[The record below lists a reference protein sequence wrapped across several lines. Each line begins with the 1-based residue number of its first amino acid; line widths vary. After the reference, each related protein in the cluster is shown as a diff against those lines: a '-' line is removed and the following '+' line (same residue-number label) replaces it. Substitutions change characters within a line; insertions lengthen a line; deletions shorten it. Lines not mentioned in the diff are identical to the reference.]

1 MLVFCR
7 RQIWFKRNTLLPD
20 GLACRVS
27 WEKLQKKM
35 KHRGSKDK
43 LPAHSVSVLFEV
55 LFDRGRL
62 SCPVVRSCLLKKY
75 TIFAD
80 NMDIVL
86 RTLCNYWRKSLFCQ
100 NSKMYDGI
108 TAEMK
113 SVRML
118 ACALQRL
125 YLRPLLCGF
134 SVTLAWT
141 FSGPGL
147 GRLMLHCWGD
157 FKMQTV
163 QHVRSHYLWLCS

>member
-1 MLVFCR
+1 
-7 RQIWFKRNTLLPD
+7 
-20 GLACRVS
+20 
-27 WEKLQKKM
+27 
-35 KHRGSKDK
+35 
-43 LPAHSVSVLFEV
+43 
-55 LFDRGRL
+55 
-62 SCPVVRSCLLKKY
+62 
-75 TIFAD
+75 
-80 NMDIVL
+80 MDIVL
-86 RTLCNYWRKSLFCQ
+86 RTLCNYWRKSLFFQ

-118 ACALQRL
+118 AYALQRL

-157 FKMQTV
+157 LKMQTV
-163 QHVRSHYLWLCS
+163 QHVRSHYFWLSSLKKNKPHFYYVPWKCGQHKHQISSRHELLAQLANHILYSRVENIGYMPKM